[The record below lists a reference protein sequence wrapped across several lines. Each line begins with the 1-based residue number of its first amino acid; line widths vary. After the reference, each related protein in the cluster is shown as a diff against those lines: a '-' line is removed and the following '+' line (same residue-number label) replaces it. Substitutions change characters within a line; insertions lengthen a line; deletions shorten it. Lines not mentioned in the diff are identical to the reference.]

1 MCCLLLQ
8 GRIVRLIIYFL
19 LDRLRIK
26 MAGPNDAPPV
36 FELPGLSRC
45 NHITRFHKCIVVGCD
60 RDKVSVRYKLCPG
73 HMSLVNR
80 FKAACRLH
88 HEIPLDTWTPDELTN
103 AAILW
108 DQWMNEH
115 FQRTG
120 VELYTSW
127 KILG

>member
-1 MCCLLLQ
+1 MCVSVSAVDVLFLFY
-8 GRIVRLIIYFL
+8 YFL
-19 LDRLRIK
+19 LDRLQIK

-45 NHITRFHKCIVVGCD
+45 VHVTCAHKCIVVGCD